1 MVLTRREGASFVL
14 DPTSHR
20 MHLRYK
26 VHLRRSLRSLR
37 RHLRT
42 TRQEC
47 HCVGLCRT
55 PHQGGGRTLPA
66 TLLVSVSPS
75 QSSPSPSQ
83 CSHGAH
89 NSLRT
94 KARNAGV
101 AGPQATRA
109 SNTVVNGLPAR
120 PHPHLSALA
129 ITSPRPSHLPTPL
142 APWPHRHTT
151 TPVPPTRDQLHAD
164 LRSSVTAIRSGERS
178 TTQVAQGRT
187 QDNFP

>member
-1 MVLTRREGASFVL
+1 VEDARR
-14 DPTSHR
+14 
-20 MHLRYK
+20 
-26 VHLRRSLRSLR
+26 
-37 RHLRT
+37 RT
-42 TRQEC
+42 
-47 HCVGLCRT
+47 
-55 PHQGGGRTLPA
+55 QGGGRTLPA
-66 TLLVSVSPS
+66 TLLVSVAPS
-75 QSSPSPSQ
+75 HSSPSPSQ

-101 AGPQATRA
+101 AGPQAARA

-164 LRSSVTAIRSGERS
+164 LRSSVTAIRSGERRTS
-178 TTQVAQGRT
+178 RRWRRAERRTIFHDQVTQGRT
-187 QDNFP
+187 QDKFP